1 MDTLDRMFTV
11 LVRNLRAKQPASL
24 TGPISV
30 ADLHQQILPY
40 RHYRRELGIETNQEY
55 ELALMELLTGAR
67 GYLDVDERLRDGL
80 GKELASV
87 SPEPSRVR
95 DFADAQVSI
104 NPQALAKVPDAKG
117 RDGAASVDTHARP
130 EGREYAPPP
139 GTVRRSDGSR
149 CRYCAGN
156 LPSARALNYCPHCG
170 QNLQV
175 LNCPACGA
183 EVEAGWKFCVACGK
197 GVAQAGEQETGK
209 RERST

>member
-11 LVRNLRAKQPASL
+11 LVRNLRAKQPATL

-55 ELALMELLTGAR
+55 ELALMELLSGAR

-87 SPEPSRVR
+87 SPEPARVR
-95 DFADAQVSI
+95 DYADAQVSI
-104 NPQALAKVPDAKG
+104 NPQALAKLPDAKTQVSSEG
-117 RDGAASVDTHARP
+117 DRGDGASGLDVRTGID
-130 EGREYAPPP
+130 GREYAPPP
-139 GTVRRSDGSR
+139 GMVQTTTGTST
-149 CRYCAGN
+149 CRYCAGE
-156 LPSARALNYCPHCG
+156 LPTTRALNYCPHCG

-183 EVEAGWKFCVACGK
+183 EVEAGWKFCVVCGR
-197 GVAQAGEQETGK
+197 AA
-209 RERST
+209 